1 MRSYLF
7 APSPDF
13 DRPRTAQ
20 YPDQLDPW
28 RPHHYR
34 RRDAI
39 GATGRGTASGDAPR
53 RGRVFADRART
64 MHIRGAGIWAGPFR
78 SSEAARRE
86 DVPVYLDGLGT
97 IKALNTAVARAQVD
111 GQLVKISFREG
122 QDVPRGYVLAEIDPR
137 TYQAQLH
144 QTTAKLAQDQAQLA
158 NAKLDLDR

>member
-1 MRSYLF
+1 
-7 APSPDF
+7 
-13 DRPRTAQ
+13 
-20 YPDQLDPW
+20 
-28 RPHHYR
+28 
-34 RRDAI
+34 
-39 GATGRGTASGDAPR
+39 
-53 RGRVFADRART
+53 

-137 TYQAQLH
+137 TYQAQLD

-158 NAKLDLDR
+158 NAKLDLDRYERLVVTNAGTKQQADT